1 MQVQAPSL
9 LVSKKFGASVLASVL
24 SFFALRYGM
33 PVEHVALVVG
43 PLLLYVGAQ
52 GVADAGKERAFAEGA
67 ARAAAP
73 LPSGPR
79 TTFNVMPAAPLAPA
93 PEPAP
98 STLDADAAILS
109 ALSRNRGAV
118 AQLLG
123 IKEPNP

>member
-1 MQVQAPSL
+1 MQAQLPSL
-9 LVSKKFGASVLASVL
+9 LLSKKFGASALASVL

-33 PVEHVALVVG
+33 PMEHVALVVG

-52 GVADAGKERAFAEGA
+52 GVADAGKERAFAEGL
-67 ARAAAP
+67 ARQVAP
-73 LPSGPR
+73 LPPNAQVSVV
-79 TTFNVMPAAPLAPA
+79 NQPASARA